1 MCKNALGAEKRL
13 LIKQRKASQLEPR
26 LEIRQKRKRGIK
38 ESEELKA
45 EVRARTTRGE
55 QQSICRIF
63 GKAHMMEKQLIVA
76 VEGTAAVGPFWQ
88 TIISDYLDK
97 MIRSFTKLEPI
108 EKKPSAGNW
117 QLAMVV
123 FAVHGSHGACL
134 VRRSGWTRDIDMFF
148 QWLSAIPFSG
158 GGFNDAAV
166 AESLAEALTMFSS
179 LNGSQTQQNVD
190 WQRHCILIA
199 ASNPYP
205 LPTPVY
211 HPHMQNVEQSGNIEA
226 HTANRLSDAETVAKE
241 FPQCSVSLSV
251 ICPKQLPKLRAI
263 YNAGKRDPQAA
274 DPPIDTSKN
283 PNFLV
288 LISENFIEACA
299 AFNRTGMESSALN
312 QSLVE
317 MDMSSVAP
325 VSAPAATFNPA
336 GSVMSQQPISAG
348 NIPAATINME
358 PTTVT
363 SVTGPALPHIPTARP
378 TSQLV
383 ASLQSASPISVSE
396 EVVPNNEIV
405 NETKPI
411 LSGMTQPLHSFSGA
425 AANAR
430 ILNDVAQ
437 AQALVGGTSIG
448 LQSMGETPILSNM
461 MSGGISSSIP
471 AAPTVLSSGQLAVTS
486 MSGLV
491 PLAGTGQIA
500 QNSVSASSVSIAPS
514 MSGNSNLC
522 VSQLLSNIQ
531 GGVSAGMHQNV
542 LSGTGAGMPFGQG
555 TLMSTPRMTQ
565 QGHPGM
571 QPLSRNN
578 STEANMPLSQQQTSA
593 TLSSAQ
599 SNYVKVWEGDL
610 SGQRQGE
617 PVLITRLQGFRIASA
632 SKLLAANWP
641 QTMQIDRLIT
651 QEHLNNER
659 LIGKAEI
666 VVFWAMDQHVFL
678 GQLQEKKFC
687 AVIQLSSQTMILS
700 VSDKTCRLIGMLFP
714 ENMVVFKPQIPSQQ
728 LEAQHPRLE
737 QLLLQQSLPLLQQQ
751 QPLQQLQQQQR
762 LMPLKRKPNIPL
774 QQQPKIP
781 KLHRQQTPQIQQQQ
795 QIPQM
800 QQTEQQQP
808 IIGTCLNQASTGGT
822 RRAQLMSQGQASSRG
837 LPNMP

>member
-1 MCKNALGAEKRL
+1 
-13 LIKQRKASQLEPR
+13 
-26 LEIRQKRKRGIK
+26 
-38 ESEELKA
+38 
-45 EVRARTTRGE
+45 
-55 QQSICRIF
+55 
-63 GKAHMMEKQLIVA
+63 MMEKQLIVA

-123 FAVHGSHGACL
+123 FTVHGSHGACL
-134 VRRSGWTRDIDMFF
+134 VRRSGWTTDIDMFF

-190 WQRHCILIA
+190 GQRHCILIA

-299 AFNRTGMESSALN
+299 AFNRTGMEISALN
-312 QSLVE
+312 QILVE

-325 VSAPAATFNPA
+325 VSAPAATFDPA
-336 GSVMSQQPISAG
+336 VMSQQPISAG
-348 NIPAATINME
+348 SIPSATVNME

-411 LSGMTQPLHSFSGA
+411 LSGMTQPLRSFSGA

-448 LQSMGETPILSNM
+448 LQSMGGTPILSNM
-461 MSGGISSSIP
+461 IPGGISSSIP

-531 GGVSAGMHQNV
+531 GGVSAVMHQNV
-542 LSGTGAGMPFGQG
+542 LSGTGAGMPFGTG

-565 QGHPGM
+565 PGHPGM
-571 QPLSRNN
+571 QPLGRNN
-578 STEANMPLSQQQTSA
+578 STEANIPLSQRQTSA

-632 SKLLAANWP
+632 SKSLAADWP
-641 QTMQIDRLIT
+641 QTMQIVRLIT
-651 QEHLNNER
+651 QEHLNNDVRR

-678 GQLQEKKFC
+678 SQLQEKKF
-687 AVIQLSSQTMILS
+687 VS
-700 VSDKTCRLIGMLFP
+700 VLESKDCFLFLCS
-714 ENMVVFKPQIPSQQ
+714 NSTTITGND
-728 LEAQHPRLE
+728 
-737 QLLLQQSLPLLQQQ
+737 SL
-751 QPLQQLQQQQR
+751 
-762 LMPLKRKPNIPL
+762 
-774 QQQPKIP
+774 
-781 KLHRQQTPQIQQQQ
+781 
-795 QIPQM
+795 
-800 QQTEQQQP
+800 
-808 IIGTCLNQASTGGT
+808 CF
-822 RRAQLMSQGQASSRG
+822 
-837 LPNMP
+837 

>member
-1 MCKNALGAEKRL
+1 
-13 LIKQRKASQLEPR
+13 
-26 LEIRQKRKRGIK
+26 
-38 ESEELKA
+38 
-45 EVRARTTRGE
+45 
-55 QQSICRIF
+55 
-63 GKAHMMEKQLIVA
+63 MMEKQLIVA

-123 FAVHGSHGACL
+123 FTVHGSHGACL
-134 VRRSGWTRDIDMFF
+134 VRRSGWTTDIDMFF

-190 WQRHCILIA
+190 GQRHCILIA

-299 AFNRTGMESSALN
+299 AFNRTGMEISALN
-312 QSLVE
+312 QILVE

-325 VSAPAATFNPA
+325 VSAPAATFDPA
-336 GSVMSQQPISAG
+336 VMSQQPISAG
-348 NIPAATINME
+348 SIPSATVNME

-411 LSGMTQPLHSFSGA
+411 LSGMTQPLRSFSGA

-448 LQSMGETPILSNM
+448 LQSMGGTPILSNM
-461 MSGGISSSIP
+461 IPGGISSSIP

-531 GGVSAGMHQNV
+531 GGVSAVMHQNV
-542 LSGTGAGMPFGQG
+542 LSGTGAGMPFGTG

-565 QGHPGM
+565 PGHPGM
-571 QPLSRNN
+571 QPLGRNN
-578 STEANMPLSQQQTSA
+578 STEANIPLSQRQTSA

-632 SKLLAANWP
+632 SKSLAADWP
-641 QTMQIDRLIT
+641 QTMQIVRLIT
-651 QEHLNNER
+651 QEHLNNDVRR
-659 LIGKAEI
+659 LIGKSEI

-678 GQLQEKKFC
+678 SQLQEKKFC
-687 AVIQLSSQTMILS
+687 AVIQLPSQAMILS

-714 ENMVVFKPQIPSQQ
+714 ENTVVFKPQKLNQQ
-728 LEAQHPRLE
+728 LEAQHPQLE

-751 QPLQQLQQQQR
+751 RALSRLQQQQPLQQLQQQQH
-762 LMPLKRKPNIPL
+762 LMPLKRKRNIPL

-781 KLHRQQTPQIQQQQ
+781 KLHRQQSPQIQQQQ

-808 IIGTCLNQASTGGT
+808 IIGTCVNQASTGGP

-837 LPNMP
+837 LPNVP